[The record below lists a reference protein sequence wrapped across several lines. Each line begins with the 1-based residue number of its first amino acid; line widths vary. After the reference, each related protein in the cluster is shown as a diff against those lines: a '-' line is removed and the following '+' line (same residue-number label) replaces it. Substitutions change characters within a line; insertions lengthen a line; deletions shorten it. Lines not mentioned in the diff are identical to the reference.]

1 MTDRRTARF
10 AWKTAALAT
19 LVAAAVA
26 APRTAGAQTEETRL
40 RPLGED
46 YHVELSGTLWNP
58 TVFGVI
64 SSEQFG
70 IIGSQIDFE
79 NDLGFQQTRFKDL
92 RIVLRPSE
100 KHRFR
105 MQYTPVTYSASTTF
119 TRNIVF
125 NGIEFPVSLPIE
137 SAFEWKV
144 FRMGYEYD
152 FLYEDWGFV
161 GVLLEGRYTQFSA
174 ELDSAIATEYT
185 RLTVPLPAFG
195 AVGRFYVVPE
205 VAINF
210 ELTGFKFPDVDPEY
224 QANYFDWDIHGT
236 VNFTNNIGF
245 QAGWRRMST
254 FINIESDTGDMK
266 FQGMWF
272 GAAVRY

>member
-1 MTDRRTARF
+1 MTDRRPSRS
-10 AWKTAALAT
+10 AWRTAALAA
-19 LVAAAVA
+19 LLIAAVA
-26 APRTAGAQTEETRL
+26 APRVAGAQTEETRL

-105 MQYTPVTYSASTTF
+105 MQYTPVTYSSSTTF

-144 FRMGYEYD
+144 FRLGYEYD

-174 ELDSAIATEYT
+174 ELDSAIASEYT

-210 ELTGFKFPDVDPEY
+210 EVTGFKFPDVDPEY

-236 VNFTNNIGF
+236 VNFTNNVGF